1 MLAFVRA
8 MRRRPEEC
16 ERSIEPVLFIIFIH
30 SLIVHFETAPPK
42 SPWIFAGPSPF
53 SYLVFTAFCKSL
65 LFIFSQ
71 IYPEQLIT
79 SIIYVLVENIQ
90 RHLLI
95 TNSI

>member
-8 MRRRPEEC
+8 MRGRPEEC
-16 ERSIEPVLFIIFIH
+16 ESSIELVLFIIFIH
-30 SLIVHFETAPPK
+30 SLIVRFETTPPK
-42 SPWIFAGPSPF
+42 SRWIFAGPSPF
-53 SYLVFTAFCKSL
+53 SYLVFTAFYKSL

-79 SIIYVLVENIQ
+79 SIIYVLVENIK